1 MSKRT
6 PKEKYIIDDESLE
19 EEIIT
24 QEEQEEEEEET
35 AKLSKAEIQERIK
48 KSNAKKEKR
57 KREKAKKEEH
67 ARSYKED
74 LENRIIKILKK
85 GKVDSKFSLTH
96 KLIKDGIQDYHFRI
110 NVIENKLTPE
120 IPYIGNVLKKLRF
133 GHKIFFAVNNGAHVY
148 YTDINQKL
156 LKVKEQEIEF
166 DWKSYKIPKGN
177 NEIYLIFKIPG
188 RDVNTHHLLSSCY
201 PEASLSSFYLR
212 VDKKYE
218 NTSSFT
224 IYKNKLSG
232 YFEDNKLILKCTTSD
247 VDRTKTLYKLIQIG
261 RTIIKELLKLNL
273 RYSEALTII
282 NQNNSLFV
290 PFLTV
295 FRGKER
301 NAFYRSKFTNALRG
315 MYDFPEE
322 FDKKVIYGKYSVI
335 SKEEDD
341 KDFAIMDFYKFF
353 EQATDFQTKAFISNA
368 ILKDWIINPN
378 KAINYIEKDDEIK
391 NLINEYLQEIDTDRI
406 IQEKVESSMEKGE
419 FVKDITT
426 NLLLTLLGLSIIAD
440 WAPFQW
446 ALIVV
451 FVIINVYYF
460 YIKTRKTKKIIY

>member
-1 MSKRT
+1 MSERT
-6 PKEKYIIDDESLE
+6 PKEKYLIDDESVE
-19 EEIIT
+19 EEIVT
-24 QEEQEEEEEET
+24 QEEQEGEEET
-35 AKLSKAEIQERIK
+35 RKLSEAEIQERIN
-48 KSNAKKEKR
+48 KSKALKEKKKR
-57 KREKAKKEEH
+57 KKAQKEEFVKNF
-67 ARSYKED
+67 KED
-74 LENRIIKILKK
+74 LEKRIIKTLKK

-96 KLIKDGIQDYHFRI
+96 LLIKDGIQNYHFRI
-110 NVIENKLTPE
+110 NLIENKLTPE

-133 GHKIFFAVNNGAHVY
+133 SHNIFFAVNNGSHVY
-148 YTDINQKL
+148 YTDVNQKL
-156 LKVKEQEIEF
+156 LKVKEQEIKF
-166 DWKSYKIPKGN
+166 DWKSYTIPKGN

-201 PEASLSSFYLR
+201 PEASLSNFYLS

-218 NTSSFT
+218 STFGFT
-224 IYKNKLSG
+224 IHKDKLTG
-232 YFEDNKLILKCTTSD
+232 YFDNDKLILKCTTSD
-247 VDRTKTLYKLIQIG
+247 VSRTKTLYKLIQIG

-282 NQNNSLFV
+282 NQDNKLFA

-295 FRGKER
+295 FRAKER
-301 NAFYRSKFTNALRG
+301 EAFYSSKFTNALRG
-315 MYDFPEE
+315 IYDFPEE
-322 FDKKVIYGKYSVI
+322 FDKKVIYGKYSAI

-341 KDFAIMDFYKFF
+341 KDFDIKDFYKFF
-353 EQATDFQTKAFISNA
+353 EKACDFQTKAFISNA

-391 NLINEYLQEIDTDRI
+391 NLISEYLQEIDTDRI

-419 FVKDITT
+419 FIKDITT